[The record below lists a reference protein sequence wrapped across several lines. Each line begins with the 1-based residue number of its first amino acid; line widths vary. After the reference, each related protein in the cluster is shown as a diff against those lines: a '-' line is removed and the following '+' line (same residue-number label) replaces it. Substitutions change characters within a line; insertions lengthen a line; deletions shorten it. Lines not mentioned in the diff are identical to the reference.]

1 MMNFGWFGGFGMV
14 FMWLFWIGVIALS
27 IWLIASLFPQPKQA
41 NNAAGEPT
49 ALEILQR
56 RYARGDVTPEE
67 YAEMRRDLEG
77 KWLES
82 ASGGT

>member
-1 MMNFGWFGGFGMV
+1 MMGFGWFGGFGIV

-27 IWLIASLFPQPKQA
+27 IWLIASLFPKPKQV
-41 NNAAGEPT
+41 NNAAGKPT

-56 RYARGDVTPEE
+56 RYARGEVTPEE

-77 KWLES
+77 KWPES
-82 ASGGT
+82 ASGGI